1 MHQGQH
7 GGKPR
12 QTVPKEEST
21 SKLRAGALSQ
31 KIDDLARSHGLRW
44 LVRLHRMV
52 AHIRRIAHPS
62 VWRHHV
68 VSSSYVS
75 EITALV
81 CTLPDLLTDMQFFL
95 ANTSHN

>member
-1 MHQGQH
+1 M
-7 GGKPR
+7 PSR
-12 QTVPKEEST
+12 AKEEST
-21 SKLRAGALSQ
+21 SKLHAGAPSQ
-31 KIDDLARSHGLRW
+31 KLDDLARSHGLCW
-44 LVRLHRMV
+44 PVRLDRMV

-81 CTLPDLLTDMQFFL
+81 CTLPDLLTEMQFFV
-95 ANTSHN
+95 ANTSHI

>member
-12 QTVPKEEST
+12 QTVSKEEST

-31 KIDDLARSHGLRW
+31 KTDDLAQSHGLRW
-44 LVRLHRMV
+44 PVRLDRMV

-62 VWRHHV
+62 VRRHRV
-68 VSSSYVS
+68 VSPPYVS

-81 CTLPDLLTDMQFFL
+81 CTLLDLLTDMQLFVV
-95 ANTSHN
+95 NTSHI